1 MLVIVS
7 ALLQAQANSTEPAVA
22 TTAAPT
28 TAPPTTAADFVAT
41 RICIVGAR
49 GLPDLDVWPKS
60 PLPDAFASVKADGAD
75 VCRTDM
81 VLNDPS
87 PFWQKCCALPPTA
100 AEIEVTVNDQDTFGA
115 EKIGSATVS
124 AAAPFSGALNL
135 TNADHPEW
143 LLDPDLSV
151 VVEIDA
157 LPIDAEALAAE
168 APAAGLRGARISGDG
183 GYAPLVLVAG
193 VGALAAILARRR
205 RRDAAP
211 AAAEAPALV

>member
-1 MLVIVS
+1 M
-7 ALLQAQANSTEPAVA
+7 
-22 TTAAPT
+22 
-28 TAPPTTAADFVAT
+28 AT
-41 RICIVGAR
+41 RIDVGAR

-87 PFWQKCCALPPTA
+87 PFWQKCCTLPPTA

-143 LLDPDLSV
+143 LDPDLSV

-168 APAAGLRGARISGDG
+168 APATGQRGARTPSGG
-183 GYAPLVLVAG
+183 GYARSCSSASVRSPSSR
-193 VGALAAILARRR
+193 AAARG
-205 RRDAAP
+205 AAP

>member
-1 MLVIVS
+1 MLCLVS
-7 ALLQAQANSTEPAVA
+7 LLQAQANSTEPA
-22 TTAAPT
+22 TTSA
-28 TAPPTTAADFVAT
+28 PTTAADFVAT

-168 APAAGLRGARISGDG
+168 APAAGQRGARATGGG
-183 GYAPLVLVAG
+183 GYAPLALVAG

-205 RRDAAP
+205 RCDATP

>member
-7 ALLQAQANSTEPAVA
+7 ALLQAQANSTEPA
-22 TTAAPT
+22 TTTSAPT
-28 TAPPTTAADFVAT
+28 TAVDFVAT

-60 PLPDAFASVKADGAD
+60 PLPDAFASVRADGAD

-168 APAAGLRGARISGDG
+168 APAAGLRGARTPSGG
-183 GYAPLVLVAG
+183 GYAPLVPVVG

-205 RRDAAP
+205 QRDAAP

>member
-7 ALLQAQANSTEPAVA
+7 ALLQAQANSTEPAAA

-28 TAPPTTAADFVAT
+28 TAAPTTAADFVAT

-168 APAAGLRGARISGDG
+168 APAAGLRGARTPSGG

-205 RRDAAP
+205 QRDAAP

>member
-1 MLVIVS
+1 ML
-7 ALLQAQANSTEPAVA
+7 P
-22 TTAAPT
+22 
-28 TAPPTTAADFVAT
+28 
-41 RICIVGAR
+41 
-49 GLPDLDVWPKS
+49 
-60 PLPDAFASVKADGAD
+60 
-75 VCRTDM
+75 
-81 VLNDPS
+81 
-87 PFWQKCCALPPTA
+87 LPPTA

-168 APAAGLRGARISGDG
+168 APAAGQRGARTPSGG

-211 AAAEAPALV
+211 AGRRGAGGTV

>member
-1 MLVIVS
+1 MLCLVS
-7 ALLQAQANSTEPAVA
+7 AILQAQANSTEPAA
-22 TTAAPT
+22 ATTEAPTTAAP
-28 TAPPTTAADFVAT
+28 ATAADFVAT

-168 APAAGLRGARISGDG
+168 APAAGLRGARTLSGG

-193 VGALAAILARRR
+193 VGALALLVRHR

>member
-7 ALLQAQANSTEPAVA
+7 ALLQAQANSTEPA
-22 TTAAPT
+22 TTTSAPT
-28 TAPPTTAADFVAT
+28 TAVDFVAT

-168 APAAGLRGARISGDG
+168 APAAGLRGARTPGG

-193 VGALAAILARRR
+193 VGAFAAILVRRR

>member
-7 ALLQAQANSTEPAVA
+7 AILQAQANSTEPAAA

-28 TAPPTTAADFVAT
+28 TASDFVAT

-168 APAAGLRGARISGDG
+168 APAAGLRGARTPSGG
-183 GYAPLVLVAG
+183 GYAPLVLVVG
-193 VGALAAILARRR
+193 VGALAAILARHR

>member
-1 MLVIVS
+1 
-7 ALLQAQANSTEPAVA
+7 
-22 TTAAPT
+22 
-28 TAPPTTAADFVAT
+28 
-41 RICIVGAR
+41 
-49 GLPDLDVWPKS
+49 
-60 PLPDAFASVKADGAD
+60 
-75 VCRTDM
+75 M

-168 APAAGLRGARISGDG
+168 APAAGQRGAEVEHAVHDVALLGFGHRKQLLVHITKNHAG
-183 GYAPLVLVAG
+183 GHQVDLPFS
-193 VGALAAILARRR
+193 IRFR
-205 RRDAAP
+205 
-211 AAAEAPALV
+211 